1 MTTQRSIVHIDLDTF
16 FVSCERLLDSRLKN
30 RPVLIGGTSDRG
42 VVASCSY
49 EARAFGV
56 RSAMPMRLARQLCPD
71 AVIIRGNSG
80 TYSKFSQMVTD
91 IIKEYVPVYEKSS
104 IDEFYLDLSGM
115 DKYFGCLKYA
125 SELRHRILKETH
137 LPLSFGM
144 SINKTVSKVA
154 TGLAKPNNELNVES
168 GTEKPFLA
176 PLSVRKIPMVGD
188 KTYQMLCHLGLKQI
202 GTIQEMPIEM
212 MQNVFGKNG
221 VTLWKKS
228 NGIDNTPVIPYN
240 ERKSISTERTFD
252 KDTIDV
258 AKLKSILLAMA
269 ENLAFQLRR
278 GQKLTS
284 VITVKLRYSDFQTQ
298 TLQSRIPYSSAD
310 HIIIPKVKDLFNR
323 LYNRRLLVR
332 LVGVRFSGLVGG
344 NYQMNLF
351 DDSEEIIS
359 LYQAMDRIRDRF
371 GDRAVMRAEGMNAR
385 TIGRRN
391 PFTGEP
397 PPLLAHR
404 HQ

>member
-1 MTTQRSIVHIDLDTF
+1 MNTQRSIVHIDLDTF

-154 TGLAKPNNELNVES
+154 TGLAKDADRDDAKCVWQEW
-168 GTEKPFLA
+168 
-176 PLSVRKIPMVGD
+176 RHPM
-188 KTYQMLCHLGLKQI
+188 
-202 GTIQEMPIEM
+202 
-212 MQNVFGKNG
+212 
-221 VTLWKKS
+221 
-228 NGIDNTPVIPYN
+228 
-240 ERKSISTERTFD
+240 
-252 KDTIDV
+252 
-258 AKLKSILLAMA
+258 
-269 ENLAFQLRR
+269 
-278 GQKLTS
+278 
-284 VITVKLRYSDFQTQ
+284 
-298 TLQSRIPYSSAD
+298 
-310 HIIIPKVKDLFNR
+310 
-323 LYNRRLLVR
+323 
-332 LVGVRFSGLVGG
+332 
-344 NYQMNLF
+344 
-351 DDSEEIIS
+351 EEI
-359 LYQAMDRIRDRF
+359 
-371 GDRAVMRAEGMNAR
+371 
-385 TIGRRN
+385 
-391 PFTGEP
+391 
-397 PPLLAHR
+397 
-404 HQ
+404 